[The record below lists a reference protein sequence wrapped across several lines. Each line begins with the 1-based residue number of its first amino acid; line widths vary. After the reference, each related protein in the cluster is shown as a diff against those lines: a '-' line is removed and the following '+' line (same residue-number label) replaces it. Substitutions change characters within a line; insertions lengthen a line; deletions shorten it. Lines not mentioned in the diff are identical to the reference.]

1 MTHNPMI
8 RHCAAPARI
17 ADAVASDTYLRVT
30 SDLAMGG
37 TITDDIVESGG
48 QGTMDLQDPVGNQ
61 ARHEATAWD
70 AIRCRRNVRQY
81 AERPIA
87 GTDLDQILEAARRSP
102 SSQNTQPWDFVAI
115 TDRDLLGRLAGVWR
129 GGKHIAGSAAT
140 IALITSAEEAALGRV
155 QFDLGQVTMSI
166 MIAAAGLGIG
176 SCHSAV
182 GDQDLARDLLGHPA
196 DTTCSLLISLGYPAG
211 RPLFAIRKPDR
222 RPLSDL
228 VHRDR
233 W

>member
-1 MTHNPMI
+1 MELEQ
-8 RHCAAPARI
+8 PA
-17 ADAVASDTYLRVT
+17 
-30 SDLAMGG
+30 GK
-37 TITDDIVESGG
+37 
-48 QGTMDLQDPVGNQ
+48 QDPVPHEVS
-61 ARHEATAWD
+61 ARD
-70 AIRCRRNVRQY
+70 AIRSRRNVRQY

-87 GTDLDQILEAARRSP
+87 DADLDEILEAARRSP
-102 SSQNTQPWDFVAI
+102 SSQNSQPWDFVVV
-115 TDRDLLGRLAGVWR
+115 TDRDVLRRLAGVWV

-140 IALITSAEEAALGRV
+140 IALITPADQAARGRV

-182 GDQDLARDLLGHPA
+182 ADQHLARELLGHPE

-211 RPLFAIRKPDR
+211 RPLSPIRTPDR
-222 RPLSDL
+222 RRLADL
-228 VHRDR
+228 VHRGR